1 MKTAIRMLLWR
12 AVFNVFR
19 GKKKDLNF
27 FKNIVAFALKKLHII
42 KVRNFLKFLEKYSI
56 LDSSRLQTCS
66 EISL

>member
-27 FKNIVAFALKKLHII
+27 FKNIVAFALKSYTL
-42 KVRNFLKFLEKYSI
+42 
-56 LDSSRLQTCS
+56 
-66 EISL
+66 

>member
-19 GKKKDLNF
+19 GKIKDLNF

-56 LDSSRLQTCS
+56 LDSSRLQTGS